1 MANLTEVS
9 QWENVIRQ
17 LENGEAATGGADG
30 LANVQAK
37 QLANRTQYLK
47 SQIGNINNDTALLAA
62 TGTGLNHNGIYRG
75 KNWGTFTSLSAVE
88 QFLSDH
94 GVSTGLFKDLYLGDY
109 FVLQDG
115 TYNKAWEIAGF
126 DMFYNCGDTA
136 LTTHHL
142 NLIPRN
148 NLRTSKMNDTNDTT
162 GGYYNSYM
170 HKTVIPEV
178 DTNMAKILGSHLLTR
193 RAWLTDAVNKDVD
206 SNGGPGWT
214 GASSSGNWYS
224 VKSVL
229 MNEMNIW
236 GAPICSSNGHDN
248 VGDPQKMPIFNF
260 RNHVCNAREWFWL
273 RCVVYASA
281 FADAGGD
288 GGAGYGHASAADGG
302 VRPLICVG

>member
-1 MANLTEVS
+1 MATLTKPIMLDE
-9 QWENVIRQ
+9 
-17 LENGEAATGGADG
+17 
-30 LANVQAK
+30 
-37 QLANRTQYLK
+37 
-47 SQIGNINNDTALLAA
+47 
-62 TGTGLNHNGIYRG
+62 TGLKIVDAINSKGIMDIINTQGLSHNCIYRG

-109 FVLQDG
+109 FKVQDG
-115 TYNKAWEIAGF
+115 TYNVEWEIAGF
-126 DMFYNCGDTA
+126 DTYYQKGDTA
-136 LTTHHL
+136 FTNHHIA
-142 NLIPRN
+142 LIPKT
-148 NLRTSKMNDTNDTT
+148 NLLATKMNDTNDTT

-236 GAPICSSNGHDN
+236 GAAIRSSSGFDN
-248 VGDPQKMPIFNF
+248 AGDPQKMPIFNF

-273 RCVVYASA
+273 RCVASA
-281 FADAGGD
+281 SYFALAAGD
-288 GGAGYGHASAADGG
+288 GNAANLNASDAAGG

>member
-1 MANLTEVS
+1 MATLTKPIMLNE
-9 QWENVIRQ
+9 
-17 LENGEAATGGADG
+17 
-30 LANVQAK
+30 
-37 QLANRTQYLK
+37 
-47 SQIGNINNDTALLAA
+47 
-62 TGTGLNHNGIYRG
+62 TGLKIVDAINSKGIMDIINTQGLSHNCIYRG

-109 FVLQDG
+109 FVLRDG

-126 DMFYNCGDTA
+126 DMFYNCGDTP

-236 GAPICSSNGHDN
+236 GAPIRSSNGLDN

-273 RCVVYASA
+273 RCVASA
-281 FADAGGD
+281 SNFASANYS
-288 GGAGYGHASAADGG
+288 GGAAYDNAGNAGGG

>member
-1 MANLTEVS
+1 MATNSEIVGI
-9 QWENVIRQ
+9 EKAKYNVPTKVP
-17 LENGEAATGGADG
+17 G
-30 LANVQAK
+30 
-37 QLANRTQYLK
+37 QYITIHYETD
-47 SQIGNINNDTALLAA
+47 IGKITDL
-62 TGTGLNHNGIYRG
+62 TGLSHNGIYRG
-75 KNWGTFTSLSAVE
+75 KNFGTFTSLSAVE

-126 DMFYNCGDTA
+126 DMFYNCGDTP

-148 NLRTSKMNDTNDTT
+148 NLRTSKMNNTNDTT

-193 RAWLTDAVNKDVD
+193 RALLTDAVNKDVD

-236 GAPICSSNGHDN
+236 GAPIRSSNGFDN
-248 VGDPQKMPIFNF
+248 VSDPQKMPIFNF

-273 RCVVYASA
+273 RCVASA
-281 FADAGGD
+281 SSFAGAYSGGGADSGGASDAG
-288 GGAGYGHASAADGG
+288 GG

>member
-1 MANLTEVS
+1 MATVTKAILTDE
-9 QWENVIRQ
+9 
-17 LENGEAATGGADG
+17 
-30 LANVQAK
+30 
-37 QLANRTQYLK
+37 
-47 SQIGNINNDTALLAA
+47 
-62 TGTGLNHNGIYRG
+62 TGLKIVDAINSKGIMDIINTQGLSHNCIYRG

-94 GVSTGLFKDLYLGDY
+94 GVSTGLFNDLYLGDY

-170 HKTVIPEV
+170 HQSVIPTI
-178 DTNMAKILGSHLLTR
+178 DTNLATILGNHLLAR
-193 RAWLTDAVNKDVD
+193 RALLSNTMNKDLT
-206 SNGGPGWT
+206 SGAGAGWMGSTT
-214 GASSSGNWYS
+214 GWSWYTVKSCLMSEVAVYGSKVFSSSF
-224 VKSVL
+224 
-229 MNEMNIW
+229 
-236 GAPICSSNGHDN
+236 HDI
-248 VGDPQKMPIFNF
+248 GEDCERLPIFQF
-260 RNHVCNAREWFWL
+260 KGHSHTRQWFWL
-273 RCVVYASA
+273 RAVASA
-281 FADAGGD
+281 SSFANASGNGVADSY
-288 GGAGYGHASAADGG
+288 GASFADGG

>member
-1 MANLTEVS
+1 MATVTKAILTDE
-9 QWENVIRQ
+9 
-17 LENGEAATGGADG
+17 
-30 LANVQAK
+30 
-37 QLANRTQYLK
+37 
-47 SQIGNINNDTALLAA
+47 
-62 TGTGLNHNGIYRG
+62 TGLKIVDAINSKSIMDIINTQGLSHNCIYRG

-94 GVSTGLFKDLYLGDY
+94 GVSTGLLKELYLGDY

-126 DMFYNCGDTA
+126 DMFYNCGDTP

-236 GAPICSSNGHDN
+236 GAAIRSSNGFDN

-273 RCVVYASA
+273 RCVASA
-281 FADAGGD
+281 SYFADAD
-288 GGAGYGHASAADGG
+288 GHGNANYNNASNAVGG

>member
-1 MANLTEVS
+1 MATVTKAILTDE
-9 QWENVIRQ
+9 
-17 LENGEAATGGADG
+17 
-30 LANVQAK
+30 
-37 QLANRTQYLK
+37 
-47 SQIGNINNDTALLAA
+47 
-62 TGTGLNHNGIYRG
+62 TGLKIVDAINSKSIMDIINTQGLSHNCIYRG

-94 GVSTGLFKDLYLGDY
+94 GVSTGLFNDLYLGDY

-126 DMFYNCGDTA
+126 DMFYNSGDTA

-148 NLRTSKMNDTNDTT
+148 NLLTSKMNDTSDTT

-170 HKTVIPEV
+170 HQTVIPEV

-193 RAWLTDAVNKDVD
+193 RTWLTDVVNKDVD

-214 GASSSGNWYS
+214 GASSTGNWYS

-236 GAPICSSNGHDN
+236 GAPIHSSSSYDN
-248 VGDPQKMPIFNF
+248 TGDPQKMPIFNF
-260 RNHVCNAREWFWL
+260 CNHVCNAREYFWL
-273 RCVVYASA
+273 RCVASASDFAVASGGNVHHIYASN
-281 FADAGGD
+281 ADC
-288 GGAGYGHASAADGG
+288 G